1 MNRTSFLLLVA
12 IFAFAFAAYAD
23 DTNVLKT
30 DIGVFEART
39 GVVIIKG
46 FEPMGVVNGDSG
58 AVSVACKESVD
69 VASGKKIYGL
79 AIGIEVAS
87 VSRERTF
94 VDYEEIEALLQAI
107 NYLSHIDYD
116 VTPMPSFEAIF
127 TTKSG
132 FRIIARSVRREGT
145 VQTYVQYDDLPR
157 VQLPSIQMKQ
167 FYDLVERA
175 KKNLDALREAK

>member
-1 MNRTSFLLLVA
+1 MNRHLLLLAA
-12 IFAFAFAAYAD
+12 ICTFAFSAFAD

-30 DIGVFEART
+30 DLGVFEART

-58 AVSVACKESVD
+58 AVSVACKESTD
-69 VASGKKIYGL
+69 VASGKKLYGI

-94 VDYEEIEALLQAI
+94 VDYDEIEALLQAI
-107 NYLSHIDYD
+107 NYLNHIDYD
-116 VTPMPSFEAIF
+116 ATSMPSFEASF
-127 TTKSG
+127 ATKG
-132 FRIIARSVRREGT
+132 GLRIIARSVRREGT
-145 VQTYVQYDDLPR
+145 VQTYVQYGDLPR

-167 FYDLVERA
+167 FYELVERS
-175 KKNLDALREAK
+175 KKNLDALRDAK